1 MADGTAKGRL
11 PSKQGGENR
20 GSELPVPSPSCVP
33 VSDCK
38 KRLLPNPF
46 VSGSQLLVLFL
57 LQNITL
63 CCKMFPRSTTVP
75 FLPLRKFYSLSSFLL
90 TAANTVNTTFKFKVP
105 APYSSEYN
113 ALFS

>member
-20 GSELPVPSPSCVP
+20 GSELPVPSPSCVS

-63 CCKMFPRSTTVP
+63 CCKNVPPFNYSTILATLEIL
-75 FLPLRKFYSLSSFLL
+75 LPVIFSTNCCQYS
-90 TAANTVNTTFKFKVP
+90 
-105 APYSSEYN
+105 
-113 ALFS
+113 